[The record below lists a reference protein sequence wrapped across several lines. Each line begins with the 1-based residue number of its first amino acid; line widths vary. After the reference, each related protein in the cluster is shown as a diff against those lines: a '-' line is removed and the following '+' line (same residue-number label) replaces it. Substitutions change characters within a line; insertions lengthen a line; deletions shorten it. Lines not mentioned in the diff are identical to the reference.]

1 MLVTTYFQSLISKD
15 VLVISIDLV
24 THLWLEAEV
33 RIVKIFGIFHL
44 KGVV

>member
-33 RIVKIFGIFHL
+33 RIVKIFSIFHL
-44 KGVV
+44 R